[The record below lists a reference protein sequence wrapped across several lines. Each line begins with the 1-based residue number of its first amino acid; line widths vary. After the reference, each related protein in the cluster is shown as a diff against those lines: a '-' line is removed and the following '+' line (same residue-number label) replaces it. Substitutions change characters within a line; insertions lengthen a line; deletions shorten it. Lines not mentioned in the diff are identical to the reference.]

1 MGFPLVDISP
11 PTEILPVHLP
21 GSNYMNTDNLNNIKN
36 AEEIEILDEQ
46 IQKKKTT
53 KLTAF
58 FDLNKKRLDGLHKN
72 TFDEDLYYNE
82 VSKYYVWH
90 NESQSWEKRER
101 FFKSDITLN
110 RLNLVPI

>member
-1 MGFPLVDISP
+1 MLKGEDYATVKVRRNKAIEEKNFNPNNEIELYLCGRWISSEEAFWKIMGFPLVDISP

-58 FDLNKKRLDGLHKN
+58 L
-72 TFDEDLYYNE
+72 T
-82 VSKYYVWH
+82 
-90 NESQSWEKRER
+90 
-101 FFKSDITLN
+101 
-110 RLNLVPI
+110 